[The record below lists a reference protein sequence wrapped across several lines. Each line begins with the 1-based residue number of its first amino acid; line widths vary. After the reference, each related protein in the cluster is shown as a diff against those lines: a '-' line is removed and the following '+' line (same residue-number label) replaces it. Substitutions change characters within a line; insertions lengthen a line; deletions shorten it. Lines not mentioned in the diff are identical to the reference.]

1 MKFCANSLCA
11 FHTEAG
17 DNNCLDWDIGHK
29 RVQVRQLTI
38 VDDATGCRLALCEV
52 CANAVAIANELGKG
66 ATSAAATETSQ
77 NEPNA

>member
-29 RVQVRQLTI
+29 RVQVRQLRSNTNF
-38 VDDATGCRLALCEV
+38 VF
-52 CANAVAIANELGKG
+52 
-66 ATSAAATETSQ
+66 TSPSTDVVLR
-77 NEPNA
+77 